1 MVLCISCQTVQSQNR
16 IFFLS
21 ELTGSRWHE
30 LPITQTHFDSPPPH
44 LIFLFCLLI
53 IWNLYY
59 ELSDFNANFNNISN
73 ISCVSFIGD
82 GNQNTLKHSQTYC
95 KSQTKFIT
103 LYCNKYTSPLTGIK
117 LIILVV
123 IARLAILC

>member
-1 MVLCISCQTVQSQNR
+1 M
-16 IFFLS
+16 
-21 ELTGSRWHE
+21 GG
-30 LPITQTHFDSPPPH
+30 
-44 LIFLFCLLI
+44 
-53 IWNLYY
+53 NLYY

-73 ISCVSFIGD
+73 ISCLSFIGD
-82 GNQNTLKHSQTYC
+82 RNQNTLKHSQTYC

-103 LYCNKYTSPLTGIK
+103 LYCNKYTSPLTRIK